1 MALFLQDVIHKLEVG
16 SGSRVLK
23 IGVGLVALVAL
34 ALLYNMAAFENFSTA
49 EAMDGAQVA
58 RNISEGKGFT
68 TDVVRPFGLYL
79 LRRHAKGVEGRES
92 VVGGQGGAQSRE
104 GDGRGLTGVVERFPD
119 LSNGPMYPLVLAGV
133 LKVMPFGYPDVT
145 SAQAF
150 TTYLPEL
157 WIAGFNQ
164 LLVVVC
170 ACLVFLLARRLF
182 DEPVA
187 WVSAA
192 VFGGTELFWRHSV
205 SGLPTLWMTFL
216 VLVLVHVL
224 VRLDGP
230 TGVGAAVEGNV
241 SRRPGLMIFLAVGA
255 GMVTAMLGLTRY
267 GLLALIVPVIGY
279 LLTLPTGLGVSAA
292 PSSTGAAAVSRPASA
307 RVLAVA
313 AGLGFIALVGPWL
326 GRNYAVSG
334 TLFGTATYA
343 ALAQTAH
350 FPGDSLMRS
359 FSPDFNTVTTTAIA
373 RKVFVNLREVWLHN
387 LPTLGGSWVT
397 ALFLAGLVVPF
408 RSVINGRV
416 RGLVLA
422 FLAIVVVAQA
432 VVSPGEAG
440 VRHLASDYL
449 TVLAPLVFIFG
460 ISLLF
465 NLLDQFTAAAVRYG
479 ILAIFFVATCAPL
492 ALTFAAPRYGP
503 VAYPPYYPPSLQSKA
518 AYVPED
524 GWMVSDMPWALAW
537 YGDRK
542 AAWLPLKHGTPGGV
556 ADDDFYSL
564 HKLKPLRALH
574 LSELTLSKLDAP
586 AIWQWRQSEGA
597 DPDWEAFGGHLKAV
611 AEAAGGGRQGQAVTN
626 ALVAIHALADEHWV
640 RGRGADWQSFLLGIL
655 VNREVPTGFPLKM
668 APLGIMPEIFLT
680 DTERPATK
688 TIKLSEQ
695 ADRQ

>member
-23 IGVGLVALVAL
+23 IAVGLVALVAL
-34 ALLYNMAAFENFSTA
+34 ALFYDMAAFENFSTA
-49 EAMDGAQVA
+49 EAMDGAQLA
-58 RNISEGKGFT
+58 RNVSEGKGFT
-68 TDVVRPFGLYL
+68 TDFVRPFSLYL
-79 LRRHAKGVEGRES
+79 LKMHAKKVKRGELKVED
-92 VVGGQGGAQSRE
+92 GAGEPDGKPE
-104 GDGRGLTGVVERFPD
+104 GMVAAVERCPD
-119 LSNGPMYPLVLAGV
+119 LSNGPVYPLVLAGV
-133 LKVMPFGYPDVT
+133 LKVMPFGYPDVS
-145 SAQAF
+145 SARGF
-150 TTYLPEL
+150 TTYSPEV
-157 WIAGFNQ
+157 WIGGFNQ
-164 LLVVVC
+164 LLLVVC
-170 ACLVFLLARRLF
+170 ACLVFSLARRLF

-224 VRLDGP
+224 VRLDA
-230 TGVGAAVEGNV
+230 TVRDAEGSHRWTV
-241 SRRPGLMIFLAVGA
+241 VLAIAA
-255 GMVTAMLGLTRY
+255 GMVAGMAGLTRY
-267 GLLALIVPVIGY
+267 ALLAFIVPVIGY
-279 LLTLPTGLGVSAA
+279 LLTLPTGSGTVG
-292 PSSTGAAAVSRPASA
+292 TSRPASA
-307 RVLAVA
+307 RVLGLA
-313 AGLGFIALVGPWL
+313 AGLGFVALVGPWL
-326 GRNYAVSG
+326 ARNYAVSG
-334 TLFGTATYA
+334 TLFGTASYA

-359 FSPDFNTVTTTAIA
+359 FSPDFNTVTTAAIA
-373 RKVFVNLREVWLHN
+373 RKVLVNLREVWLHG

-416 RGLVLA
+416 RALMLA
-422 FLAIVVVAQA
+422 FLGVVVVAQA
-432 VVSPGEAG
+432 VVSPGEAE

-465 NLLDQFTAAAVRYG
+465 NLLDQFTAVAVRYG
-479 ILAIFFVATCAPL
+479 ILAMFFVVACAPL
-492 ALTFAAPRYGP
+492 ALTFAAPRHSP
-503 VAYPPYYPPSLQSKA
+503 IVYPPYYPPSLQSKA

-524 GWMVSDMPWALAW
+524 GWMASDMPWAIAW

-542 AAWLPLKHGTPGGV
+542 AAWLPLKHGTPGGRS
-556 ADDDFYSL
+556 DDDFYSL
-564 HKLKPLRALH
+564 HTLKAVRGLH
-574 LSELTLSKLDAP
+574 LSDLTLSKLDTS
-586 AIWQWRQSEGA
+586 AIARWRQSEGT
-597 DPDWEAFGGHLKAV
+597 DPDWEAFQGHLKA
-611 AEAAGGGRQGQAVTN
+611 AADAAGAGNRKQAVDD
-626 ALVAIHALADEHWV
+626 ALVGIYSLADKHWV
-640 RGRGADWQSFLLGIL
+640 RGSGVDWESFLLGIL

-680 DTERPATK
+680 DSERPATK

>member
-1 MALFLQDVIHKLEVG
+1 MPMFLQDIIHKFEVG

-23 IGVGLVALVAL
+23 MGVGLVALVAL
-34 ALLYNMAAFENFSTA
+34 ALFYNMAAFENFSTA
-49 EAMDGAQVA
+49 EAMDGAQLA
-58 RNISEGKGFT
+58 RNVSEGKGFT
-68 TDVVRPFGLYL
+68 TDFVRPFGLYL
-79 LRRHAKGVEGRES
+79 LRRHGAKGVEGRES
-92 VVGGQGGAQSRE
+92 RVEGQEAAQSMG
-104 GDGRGLTGVVERFPD
+104 GDRRGLAGLVERCPD
-119 LSNGPMYPLVLAGV
+119 LSNGPVYPLVLAGV
-133 LKVMPFGYPDVT
+133 LRVMPFGYRDVS
-145 SAQAF
+145 SARGF
-150 TTYLPEL
+150 TTYSPEL

-164 LLVVVC
+164 LLLVVC
-170 ACLVFLLARRLF
+170 ACLVFSLARRLF

-216 VLVLVHVL
+216 VLVLVLVL
-224 VRLDGP
+224 VRLDATVRDAEAP
-230 TGVGAAVEGNV
+230 GAAAPAGAG
-241 SRRPGLMIFLAVGA
+241 RPGLVIFLAVGA
-255 GMVTAMLGLTRY
+255 GMVTGMLGLTRY
-267 GLLALIVPVIGY
+267 ALLALIVPVIGY
-279 LLTLPTGLGVSAA
+279 LLTLATSVAATGGA
-292 PSSTGAAAVSRPASA
+292 PGTSRPVSA
-307 RVLAVA
+307 RVLGVA
-313 AGLGFIALVGPWL
+313 AALGFIALVGPWL
-326 GRNYAVSG
+326 GRNYAVGG
-334 TLFGTATYA
+334 TLFGTASYA
-343 ALAQTAH
+343 ALAQTVH

-359 FSPDFNTVTTTAIA
+359 FSPDFNTVTTSAIT
-373 RKVFVNLREVWLHN
+373 RKVLVNLREVWLHG

-416 RGLVLA
+416 RALLLA
-422 FLAIVVVAQA
+422 FLWIVVVAQA

-465 NLLDQFTAAAVRYG
+465 NLLDQFTAVAVRYG
-479 ILAIFFVATCAPL
+479 ILAMFFVAACAPL
-492 ALTFAAPRYGP
+492 ALTFAAPRNSP
-503 VAYPPYYPPSLQSKA
+503 LAYPPYYPPSLQSKA
-518 AYVPED
+518 AYVPDD
-524 GWMVSDMPWALAW
+524 GWMVSDMPWAIAW

-542 AAWLPLKHGTPGGV
+542 AAWLPLKHGTSEAV

-564 HKLKPLRALH
+564 HKLKPVRALH
-574 LSELTLSKLDAP
+574 LSDLTLSKLDAT
-586 AIWQWRQSEGA
+586 AIAQWRQSEGT
-597 DPDWEAFGGHLKAV
+597 DPDWERFREHLKGV
-611 AEAAGGGRQGQAVTN
+611 AEAAGGKQSQAITN
-626 ALVAIHALADEHWV
+626 ALVEVYSLADKHWV
-640 RGRGADWQSFLLGIL
+640 RGSGTEWASFLLGIL